1 MECHQQRERCP
12 KVHISD
18 DVMELLSVGAAGAL
32 GFGFLSRLS
41 SSKIFL
47 LFKIIHKKVL

>member
-18 DVMELLSVGAAGAL
+18 DVMELLSVGTAGAHWV
-32 GFGFLSRLS
+32 
-41 SSKIFL
+41 L
-47 LFKIIHKKVL
+47 LF